1 MTLKHKYLISAFI
14 LASCYWFFDSTVHYF
29 IYNESNFEWLP
40 SEFNELW
47 MRLAIVILIL
57 SFGAYIDYSLAKL
70 LEKEKRL
77 ESVRVYTSMLN
88 ASHHITNNLLNQMQL
103 IRLEAE
109 RHEAFDPEVI
119 KLHDDA
125 VKEAQVLLENLSDVI
140 DVSSEAIWQSVDPA
154 NNINK
159 DKL

>member
-1 MTLKHKYLISAFI
+1 
-14 LASCYWFFDSTVHYF
+14 
-29 IYNESNFEWLP
+29 
-40 SEFNELW
+40 
-47 MRLAIVILIL
+47 
-57 SFGAYIDYSLAKL
+57 
-70 LEKEKRL
+70 
-77 ESVRVYTSMLN
+77 MLN